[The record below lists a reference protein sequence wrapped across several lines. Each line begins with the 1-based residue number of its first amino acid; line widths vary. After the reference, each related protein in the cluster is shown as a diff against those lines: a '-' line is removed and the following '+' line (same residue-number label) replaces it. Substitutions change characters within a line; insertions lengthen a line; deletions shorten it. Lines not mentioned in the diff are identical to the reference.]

1 MRAAKPN
8 EESSPAPAKSLSLRR
23 KLGFSVLTVL
33 LFFIGLEAALRLIGF
48 KVDMNV
54 ERMEFTFPIDD
65 YNQNS
70 PQPFLERDEVLFW
83 KPRAGVLGHNSHG
96 FYGPEF
102 SLQKPQGVFRIVC
115 IGDSCTHFG
124 PNSYPDILRAYLDK
138 QAPGQFEVINAG
150 VIGYTSH
157 QGMTLLENEVF
168 KWSPDLVT
176 VYFGWNDHWLA
187 HGLEDKEQTGTQP
200 SGFVNLLDSLRL
212 FQLARMLRSG
222 TGTERIAKMRVEP
235 DDYRKNLLRI
245 GELCRQQGIET
256 WYITAPHALDIGIPP
271 YLLTSGEILDPNDL
285 IPLHQKYNAVV
296 RAVGEQQKVP
306 VIDLEAE
313 LDQLDKS
320 QLFIDDHIHL
330 SQQGR
335 LYVAQRLVQTL
346 GQRGVLQLDDDATSG
361 EQRDE

>member
-1 MRAAKPN
+1 M
-8 EESSPAPAKSLSLRR
+8 
-23 KLGFSVLTVL
+23 LTVL
-33 LFFIGLEAALRLIGF
+33 LFFVGLEAALRLIGF
-48 KVDMNV
+48 KADMNV

-70 PQPFLERDEVLFW
+70 PQPFLERDDVLFW

-102 SLQKPQGVFRIVC
+102 SAEKPGGVYRIVC

-124 PNSYPDILRAYLDK
+124 PDSYPDILRAFLEK
-138 QAPGQFEVINAG
+138 QSPGKFEVINAG

-157 QGMTLLENEVF
+157 QGMTLLENEVLQ
-168 KWSPDLVT
+168 WSPDLVT

-187 HGLEDKEQTGTQP
+187 RGLEDKQQKNAKP
-200 SGFVNLLDSLRL
+200 SAMVSALDSLRL

-222 TGTERIAKMRVEP
+222 TSGDRVAKMRVEWE
-235 DDYRKNLLRI
+235 DYQRNLLRI
-245 GELCRQQGIET
+245 GELCSQQGVET
-256 WYITAPHALDIGIPP
+256 WYLTAPHALDTGIPP

-296 RAVGEQQKVP
+296 RAVGEANNAV
-306 VIDLEAE
+306 VIDLESE
-313 LDQLDKS
+313 LDRLDKS
-320 QLFIDDHIHL
+320 TLFIDDHIHL

-346 GQRGVLQLDDDATSG
+346 QQRGVLQL
-361 EQRDE
+361 EQ